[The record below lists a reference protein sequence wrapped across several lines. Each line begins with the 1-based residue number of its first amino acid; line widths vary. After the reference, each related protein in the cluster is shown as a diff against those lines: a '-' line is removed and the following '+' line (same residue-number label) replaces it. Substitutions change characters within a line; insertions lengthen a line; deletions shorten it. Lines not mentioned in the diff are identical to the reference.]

1 MKMIKRLVLIALAAF
16 IVATG
21 AVAASAQGWVN
32 LGTKE
37 VKDRSEQDT
46 WHIGKGKGEFRK
58 IKLKVLDRPVRFYK
72 LEVKYENG
80 RVENIEVRN
89 LISAGG
95 ETRAIDLSG
104 NERFIDRVDVWYE
117 ASTVRRGRRSHVT
130 LYGMK

>member
-1 MKMIKRLVLIALAAF
+1 MIKRLILTSLAAF
-16 IVATG
+16 LVAIG
-21 AVAASAQGWVN
+21 AVAASAQSWVD

-46 WHIGKGKGEFRK
+46 WHVGKGKGEFRR
-58 IKLKVLDRPVRFYK
+58 IKLVVGDRPVRFYR

-80 RVENIEVRN
+80 RTERLEIRN
-89 LISAGG
+89 LIQAGG

-104 NERFIDRVDVWYE
+104 GERFIDKVDVWYE

-130 LYGMK
+130 LYGLK